1 MRRSARL
8 DRRIQAGAAHLT
20 LAVRDGEQS
29 WGELGARIAEFEARR
44 FVLVTDGTAPPGQLA
59 RVRALAGARVP
70 TVLHELRARPLPT
83 DPATG
88 GRADADALPDGTVI
102 AVGGER
108 ACAVPAAVR
117 VPTDLAAACGPA
129 LTLHRP
135 VPAALAW
142 VRSDL
147 LAAGPAARTRAGL
160 VAVVRHVLAVCPAHR
175 PALAGLLTPGA
186 RHDARS
192 LTALLALC
200 ADARS
205 ALVCFDP
212 DETGPALA
220 LGYGRSL
227 AAAVGATVGP
237 ALAPGDADALGL
249 LLAAAVA
256 ARLGLAARPTGRAHR
271 DLLARNGSATA
282 LPAGADLDRL
292 AAAAVATTRPGL
304 LLLADLGRPYCVD
317 GRLLTPV
324 DGAVLRAAAGDLA
337 ARADRTERADR
348 EERAERPTRPERPDR
363 VTVPHSRAAGT
374 GPVAA
379 PDRGDGR
386 PAAGR
391 EQDRTGSPCDR
402 DGRRSTVEIRSGPAG
417 TAAQQ
422 KEFPS

>member
-20 LAVRDGEQS
+20 LAVRDDDRS
-29 WGELGARIAEFEARR
+29 WGELGTRLAEFETRR
-44 FVLVTDGTAPPGQLA
+44 FVLVTDGTAPREQLA
-59 RVRALAGARVP
+59 RVRALAGARAP
-70 TVLHELRARPLPT
+70 TVLRDLRAEPFAAA
-83 DPATG
+83 D
-88 GRADADALPDGTVI
+88 GRSDADARPDGTVV

-108 ACAVPAAVR
+108 ACAVLAAVVR

-129 LTLHRP
+129 LGLRGP

-147 LAAGPAARTRAGL
+147 RAARPAAWTRAGL
-160 VAVVRHVLAVCPAHR
+160 VAVVRHVLAVCPVHY
-175 PALAGLLTPGA
+175 PALPDLLTPGA
-186 RHDARS
+186 RHDART

-205 ALVCFDP
+205 ALICFDP

-227 AAAVGATVGP
+227 AAAVRAALGP

-249 LLAAAVA
+249 LLTAAVA
-256 ARLGLAARPTGRAHR
+256 DRLGLADRPTGRAHR
-271 DLLARNGSATA
+271 ELLARNGSATA
-282 LPAGADLDRL
+282 LPSGSDLGRL
-292 AAAAVATTRPGL
+292 AVAAVAAARPGL
-304 LLLADLGRPYCVD
+304 LLLAGLGRPYCAD

-324 DGAVLRAAAGDLA
+324 DGAVLRSAVDWAA
-337 ARADRTERADR
+337 ARADR
-348 EERAERPTRPERPDR
+348 
-363 VTVPHSRAAGT
+363 VTVPRSRAAVPDHRAAGT
-374 GPVAA
+374 GPTTSS
-379 PDRGDGR
+379 DRGDGR
-386 PAAGR
+386 PGAVR
-391 EQDRTGSPCDR
+391 EQDGTGSPCGR
-402 DGRRSTVEIRSGPAG
+402 DGRRRTVENRSGPAG

>member
-1 MRRSARL
+1 M

-20 LAVRDGEQS
+20 LTVRGGEHS

-59 RVRALAGARVP
+59 RVRALAEARAS
-70 TVLHELRARPLPT
+70 TVLHELRARPLPG

-88 GRADADALPDGTVI
+88 GGTEADALPDGTVI

-147 LAAGPAARTRAGL
+147 LAARPAARTRAGL
-160 VAVVRHVLAVCPAHR
+160 VAVVRHVLAVCPAHY

-186 RHDARS
+186 RHDART

-227 AAAVGATVGP
+227 AAAARAVLGP

-256 ARLGLAARPTGRAHR
+256 ARLGLADRPTGRAHR
-271 DLLARNGSATA
+271 DLLVRNGSATA

-292 AAAAVATTRPGL
+292 AAAAVAATRPGL
-304 LLLADLGRPYCVD
+304 LLLADLGRPYCAD

-324 DGAVLRAAAGDLA
+324 DGPVLRAAVGELA
-337 ARADRTERADR
+337 ARTDRA
-348 EERAERPTRPERPDR
+348 DR
-363 VTVPHSRAAGT
+363 VTVPHSRVAGT
-374 GPVAA
+374 GPTA
-379 PDRGDGR
+379 PPNRGDER

-391 EQDRTGSPCDR
+391 EQDGTGSPCGR

>member
-1 MRRSARL
+1 MRRTARL

-20 LAVRDGEQS
+20 LAVRDGEHA

-44 FVLVTDGTAPPGQLA
+44 FVLVTDGTAPPEQLA
-59 RVRALAGARVP
+59 RVRALAAARAP
-70 TVLHELRARPLPT
+70 TVLHELPARPRST
-83 DPATG
+83 APATG
-88 GRADADALPDGTVI
+88 GWADAGTLPDGTVI

-129 LTLHRP
+129 LVLHRP

-160 VAVVRHVLAVCPAHR
+160 VAVVRHVLAVCPAHY
-175 PALAGLLTPGA
+175 PALAALLTPGA
-186 RHDARS
+186 RHDART

-205 ALVCFDP
+205 ALVGFDP

-227 AAAVGATVGP
+227 AAAVRTTLGP

-256 ARLGLAARPTGRAHR
+256 ARLGVAARPTGRAHR

-292 AAAAVATTRPGL
+292 VVAAVAATRPGL

-324 DGAVLRAAAGDLA
+324 DGAVLRSAVVESAAQD
-337 ARADRTERADR
+337 
-348 EERAERPTRPERPDR
+348 TRDARPDRPGR
-363 VTVPHSRAAGT
+363 VTVPHSRG
-374 GPVAA
+374 
-379 PDRGDGR
+379 
-386 PAAGR
+386 AGR
-391 EQDRTGSPCDR
+391 EQDGTGSPCGR
-402 DGRRSTVEIRSGPAG
+402 DGGRRSVETRSGPAG
-417 TAAQQ
+417 TAVQQ

>member
-1 MRRSARL
+1 MRRSAPL

-20 LAVRDGEQS
+20 LAVRDGEHS
-29 WGELGARIAEFEARR
+29 WGELGARIAELEARR
-44 FVLVTDGTAPPGQLA
+44 FVLVTDGTAPGDQLA
-59 RVRALAGARVP
+59 RVRALAGARAP
-70 TVLHELRARPLPT
+70 TVLHELRARPRTTAAAT
-83 DPATG
+83 D
-88 GRADADALPDGTVI
+88 GRTDADTLPDGTVI
-102 AVGGER
+102 AIGGER

-142 VRSDL
+142 VRSDR
-147 LAAGPAARTRAGL
+147 LAAAPAARTRAGL
-160 VAVVRHVLAVCPAHR
+160 VAVVRHVLAVCPAHF
-175 PALAGLLTPGA
+175 PALAGLLSPGA
-186 RHDARS
+186 RHDART

-227 AAAVGATVGP
+227 AAAVRATLGP
-237 ALAPGDADALGL
+237 ALAPGDADADADALGL

-304 LLLADLGRPYCVD
+304 LLLADLGRPYCAD

-324 DGAVLRAAAGDLA
+324 DGAVLRAAVGDLA
-337 ARADRTERADR
+337 DRADRVA
-348 EERAERPTRPERPDR
+348 
-363 VTVPHSRAAGT
+363 VPHSRAAGS
-374 GPVAA
+374 GPVA
-379 PDRGDGR
+379 PRDRGDGR

-391 EQDRTGSPCDR
+391 EQDGTGSPCGR
-402 DGRRSTVEIRSGPAG
+402 DGGRSTVETRSGPAG
-417 TAAQQ
+417 TADQQ

>member
-1 MRRSARL
+1 MRRTARL

-20 LAVRDGEQS
+20 LAVRDGEHS
-29 WGELGARIAEFEARR
+29 WDELGARIAGFEARR
-44 FVLVTDGTAPPGQLA
+44 FVLVTDGTAPRDQLA
-59 RVRALAGARVP
+59 RVRALAGARAP
-70 TVLHELRARPLPT
+70 TVLHELRARPRTTAAAT
-83 DPATG
+83 D
-88 GRADADALPDGTVI
+88 GRADADTLPGGTVI

-129 LTLHRP
+129 LVLHRP

-142 VRSDL
+142 VRSDR

-160 VAVVRHVLAVCPAHR
+160 VAVVRHVLAVCPSHF
-175 PALAGLLTPGA
+175 PALAGLLSPGA
-186 RHDARS
+186 RHDART

-205 ALVCFDP
+205 ALVSFDP

-227 AAAVGATVGP
+227 AAAVRATLGP

-256 ARLGLAARPTGRAHR
+256 ARLGLAAGPTGRAHR

-282 LPAGADLDRL
+282 LPGGADLDRL

-304 LLLADLGRPYCVD
+304 LLLADLGRPYCAD
-317 GRLLTPV
+317 GRLLTRV

-337 ARADRTERADR
+337 DREDRADRA
-348 EERAERPTRPERPDR
+348 DR

-374 GPVAA
+374 GPVAR

-391 EQDRTGSPCDR
+391 EQDGTGSPCGR
-402 DGRRSTVEIRSGPAG
+402 DGGRSTVETRSGPAG
-417 TAAQQ
+417 TAVQQ

>member
-1 MRRSARL
+1 MRRTARL

-20 LAVRDGEQS
+20 LAVREGEHS
-29 WGELGARIAEFEARR
+29 WGELGALIAEFEARR
-44 FVLVTDGTAPPGQLA
+44 FVLVTDGTAPRDQVA
-59 RVRALAGARVP
+59 RVRSLAGARAP
-70 TVLHELRARPLPT
+70 TVLHELRARPGT
-83 DPATG
+83 TAAATYG
-88 GRADADALPDGTVI
+88 GAAADGRADAEALPGGTVI

-160 VAVVRHVLAVCPAHR
+160 VAVVRHVLAVCPAHG

-186 RHDARS
+186 RHDART

-205 ALVCFDP
+205 ALVGFDP

-227 AAAVGATVGP
+227 AAAVRATLGP

-304 LLLADLGRPYCVD
+304 LLLADLGRPYCAD

-324 DGAVLRAAAGDLA
+324 DGAVLRAAAGDLVDRVD
-337 ARADRTERADR
+337 RAG
-348 EERAERPTRPERPDR
+348 R
-363 VTVPHSRAAGT
+363 VTVPHSRAART
-374 GPVAA
+374 ALVAP

-386 PAAGR
+386 PAADR
-391 EQDRTGSPCDR
+391 ERDGTGSPCGR
-402 DGRRSTVEIRSGPAG
+402 DGGRSSVETRSGPAG
-417 TAAQQ
+417 TAVQQ

>member
-1 MRRSARL
+1 MRRTARL

-20 LAVRDGEQS
+20 LAVREGEHS
-29 WGELGARIAEFEARR
+29 WGELGELIAGFEARR
-44 FVLVTDGTAPPGQLA
+44 FVLVTDGTAPRGQVA
-59 RVRALAGARVP
+59 RVRSLAGARAP
-70 TVLHELRARPLPT
+70 TVLHELRARPGTTAAATYGGAAT
-83 DPATG
+83 D
-88 GRADADALPDGTVI
+88 GRADAEALPGGTVI

-160 VAVVRHVLAVCPAHR
+160 VAVVRHVLAVCPAHG

-186 RHDARS
+186 RHDART

-205 ALVCFDP
+205 ALVGFDP

-227 AAAVGATVGP
+227 AAAVRATLGP

-256 ARLGLAARPTGRAHR
+256 ARLGLAARPTGWAHR

-304 LLLADLGRPYCVD
+304 LLLADLGRPYCAD

-337 ARADRTERADR
+337 DRADRANRVDQADR
-348 EERAERPTRPERPDR
+348 AGR
-363 VTVPHSRAAGT
+363 VTVPHSRAART
-374 GPVAA
+374 DLVAP
-379 PDRGDGR
+379 PDREDGR

-391 EQDRTGSPCDR
+391 EQDGTGSPCGR
-402 DGRRSTVEIRSGPAG
+402 DGGRSSVETRSGPAG
-417 TAAQQ
+417 TAVQQ

>member
-8 DRRIQAGAAHLT
+8 DRRIQAGSAHLT
-20 LAVRDGEQS
+20 LAVRDGEHS
-29 WGELGARIAEFEARR
+29 WSELGERIAEFEARR
-44 FVLVTDGTAPPGQLA
+44 FVLVTDGTAPRGQLA
-59 RVRALAGARVP
+59 RVRALAEAQAP

-83 DPATG
+83 GPATG
-88 GRADADALPDGTVI
+88 GRVDADALPAGTVI

-108 ACAVPAAVR
+108 ACAVPAALR

-135 VPAALAW
+135 VPAALVW

-147 LAAGPAARTRAGL
+147 LAARPVARTRAGL
-160 VAVVRHVLAVCPAHR
+160 VAVVRHVLAVCPAHY

-186 RHDARS
+186 RLDART

-227 AAAVGATVGP
+227 AAAARAVLGP

-271 DLLARNGSATA
+271 DLLARTGSATA

-292 AAAAVATTRPGL
+292 AAAAVAATGPGL
-304 LLLADLGRPYCVD
+304 LLLADLGRPYCAD

-324 DGAVLRAAAGDLA
+324 DGEVLRAAVGELA
-337 ARADRTERADR
+337 ARADRA
-348 EERAERPTRPERPDR
+348 DR
-363 VTVPHSRAAGT
+363 VTVPHSRTAGT
-374 GPVAA
+374 GPVA
-379 PDRGDGR
+379 PPNRGDER
-386 PAAGR
+386 PATGR
-391 EQDRTGSPCDR
+391 EQDGTGSPCDR
-402 DGRRSTVEIRSGPAG
+402 DDRRRTVEIRSGPAG

>member
-1 MRRSARL
+1 MRRTARL

-20 LAVRDGEQS
+20 LAVRDGEHA
-29 WGELGARIAEFEARR
+29 WGELGARIAGFETRR
-44 FVLVTDGTAPPGQLA
+44 FVLVTDGSAPPEQLA
-59 RVRALAGARVP
+59 RVRALAAARAP
-70 TVLHELRARPLPT
+70 TVLHELPARPRT
-83 DPATG
+83 TAAATG
-88 GRADADALPDGTVI
+88 GRADADTLPDGTVI

-108 ACAVPAAVR
+108 ACVVPAAVR

-129 LTLHRP
+129 LALHRP

-160 VAVVRHVLAVCPAHR
+160 VSVVRHVLAVCPAHY

-186 RHDARS
+186 RHDAPT

-220 LGYGRSL
+220 LGYGRGL
-227 AAAVGATVGP
+227 ATAVRATLGP
-237 ALAPGDADALGL
+237 ALAPGDAEALGL

-256 ARLGLAARPTGRAHR
+256 ARLGVAARPTGRAHR

-282 LPAGADLDRL
+282 LPAGADPDRL
-292 AAAAVATTRPGL
+292 VAAAVAATRPGL

-324 DGAVLRAAAGDLA
+324 DGAVLRSAAGDLA
-337 ARADRTERADR
+337 DRAA
-348 EERAERPTRPERPDR
+348 R

-374 GPVAA
+374 GPVAP
-379 PDRGDGR
+379 PDRRDAR

-391 EQDRTGSPCDR
+391 EQDGTGSPCGR
-402 DGRRSTVEIRSGPAG
+402 DGGRRSVGTRSGPAG
-417 TAAQQ
+417 TAVQQ

>member
-20 LAVRDGEQS
+20 LAVRGDERS
-29 WGELGARIAEFEARR
+29 WGELGARIAEFEDRR
-44 FVLVTDGTAPPGQLA
+44 FVLVTDGTAPPEQLA
-59 RVRALAGARVP
+59 RVRALAEARAP
-70 TVLHELRARPLPT
+70 TVLHEVRAQAPREVRAGPLPT

-88 GRADADALPDGTVI
+88 GRTDAGTLPDGTVI

-129 LTLHRP
+129 LALHRP

-160 VAVVRHVLAVCPAHR
+160 VAVVRHVLAVCPAHG
-175 PALAGLLTPGA
+175 PALAGLLTPAA
-186 RHDARS
+186 RHDART

-200 ADARS
+200 ADARA

-227 AAAVGATVGP
+227 AAAVRATPGP
-237 ALAPGDADALGL
+237 APAPGDADALGL

-256 ARLGLAARPTGRAHR
+256 ARLGLSAGPSGRAHR

-337 ARADRTERADR
+337 VGAARPA
-348 EERAERPTRPERPDR
+348 R
-363 VTVPHSRAAGT
+363 VAVPHSRAAAGT
-374 GPVAA
+374 GPGAV
-379 PDRGDGR
+379 PNRGDGH

-391 EQDRTGSPCDR
+391 EQDGTASPCGR
-402 DGRRSTVEIRSGPAG
+402 DGRRSTVETRSGPAG